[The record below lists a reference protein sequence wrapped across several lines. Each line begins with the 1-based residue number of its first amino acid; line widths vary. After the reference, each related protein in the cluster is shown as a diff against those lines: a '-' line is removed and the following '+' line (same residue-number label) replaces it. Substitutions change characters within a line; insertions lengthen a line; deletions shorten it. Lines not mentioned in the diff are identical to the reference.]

1 MLAQQDSSNFYKLLK
16 NSQLEIYGAINY
28 YDFDWQTDTV
38 KRNAIDNEKLVIEF
52 SYQRSEHLRFNSEV
66 EFEHGGTGVSVEF
79 DRFEEF
85 GEFEFD
91 VSKGG
96 EVWVEQMNL
105 EYLGKNWG
113 LQVGRVK
120 VPFSFWADDAR
131 DEPTDYRTALL
142 SEAEAAILP
151 NNWTENGIAFYTS
164 KPLGKNS
171 LSFHAAFV
179 NGLDNAAFN
188 SANWIKRGNQRRFEM
203 ANAENFALC
212 ARTDFRFGGQLVG
225 ASAYFGNT
233 TGNRPK
239 PDLKS
244 DSPLLI
250 FEGHTALRFGRIYLN
265 ALAIYGHL
273 DNSEA
278 ITNANRNLSNN
289 LNVKRTPVGAAAVAG
304 FAEMGVE
311 ILRHTSV
318 AQASEISS
326 VVAYLR
332 ADYYDTMQATEG
344 QIFNNPRWERKSYS
358 AGLVY
363 QLLHDVHLK
372 LQYSLRKV
380 GAPAPTSV
388 DGGTRESTFVA
399 GLAFDFH

>member
-1 MLAQQDSSNFYKLLK
+1 MLAQQDSTNFYKLLK

-120 VPFSFWADDAR
+120 VPFSFWADDAK

-151 NNWTENGIAFYTS
+151 NNWTENGLAFYTS
-164 KPLGKNS
+164 KALGKNS

-188 SANWIKRGNQRRFEM
+188 SANWIKRGNQRRF
-203 ANAENFALC
+203 
-212 ARTDFRFGGQLVG
+212 
-225 ASAYFGNT
+225 
-233 TGNRPK
+233 
-239 PDLKS
+239 
-244 DSPLLI
+244 
-250 FEGHTALRFGRIYLN
+250 
-265 ALAIYGHL
+265 
-273 DNSEA
+273 
-278 ITNANRNLSNN
+278 
-289 LNVKRTPVGAAAVAG
+289 
-304 FAEMGVE
+304 
-311 ILRHTSV
+311 
-318 AQASEISS
+318 
-326 VVAYLR
+326 
-332 ADYYDTMQATEG
+332 
-344 QIFNNPRWERKSYS
+344 
-358 AGLVY
+358 
-363 QLLHDVHLK
+363 
-372 LQYSLRKV
+372 
-380 GAPAPTSV
+380 
-388 DGGTRESTFVA
+388 
-399 GLAFDFH
+399 